1 MFARKVLVG
10 LVAGVLISAASV
22 AAHHSFAATYFLD
35 RTATVE
41 GTVAQF
47 LFRNPHSFVHIEVK
61 DASGKVVRYAAE
73 WAAGTQLTQ
82 QGVGREAL
90 KVGDAVVASG
100 NPGRSAADNRL
111 RLTSIVRPRDGWKW
125 SGTFQ

>member
-1 MFARKVLVG
+1 MFSKKAL
-10 LVAGVLISAASV
+10 AGVGV
-22 AAHHSFAATYFLD
+22 ALVLGATVTFAHHSFAATYFLD

-61 DASGKVVRYAAE
+61 DESGKVTRYAAE

-90 KVGDAVVASG
+90 KVGDFVRATG
-100 NPGRSAADNRL
+100 NPGRSAADNRM
-111 RLTSIVRPRDGWKW
+111 RLTSIERPSDGWKW